1 MLVWIVMLGII
12 GLILLMA
19 EALIP
24 GFGIF
29 GITGGA
35 CLLASTVMAGIKY
48 GFGVFLVM
56 VAAFIVLLLFFISF
70 ANRKKDKFV
79 LKDVLNTKDFDE
91 SVLQDMEGKQ
101 GITITT
107 VQPYGKM
114 EVEGK
119 QIDICSEGGYIEKN
133 KMVQIV
139 QIKGKSVVVKEI
151 I

>member
-29 GITGGA
+29 GIIGGA
-35 CLLASTVMAGIKY
+35 CMLGSTAMAGIKY
-48 GFGVFLVM
+48 GFGVFLM
-56 VAAFIVLLLFFISF
+56 MIAAFIVLLLLFISV
-70 ANRKKDKFV
+70 ANKKKDKFV
-79 LKDVLNTKDFDE
+79 LKDVLNTQDFDE
-91 SVLQDMEGKQ
+91 SILQDMQGKQ

-119 QIDICSEGGYIEKN
+119 QIDVCSEGGYIEKN
-133 KMVQIV
+133 KIVQIV
-139 QIKGKSVVVKEI
+139 QIRGKIVVVKEV
-151 I
+151 

>member
-29 GITGGA
+29 GIIVGA
-35 CLLASTVMAGIKY
+35 CMLGSTAMAGIKY
-48 GFGVFLVM
+48 GFGVFLM
-56 VAAFIVLLLFFISF
+56 MIAAFIVLLLLFISV

-79 LKDVLNTKDFDE
+79 LKDVLNTQDFDE
-91 SVLQDMEGKQ
+91 SILQDMQGKQ

-119 QIDICSEGGYIEKN
+119 QIDVCSEGGYIEKN
-133 KMVQIV
+133 KIVQIV
-139 QIKGKSVVVKEI
+139 QIRGKIVVVKEV
-151 I
+151 

>member
-1 MLVWIVMLGII
+1 MLVWIIMLGII

-29 GITGGA
+29 GLIGGA
-35 CLLASTVMAGIKY
+35 CMLGSTIMAGMKY
-48 GFGVFLVM
+48 GFGVFLIM
-56 VAAFIVLLLFFISF
+56 IAAFIILLLLFIFF
-70 ANRKKDKFV
+70 ANRKKDKFI
-79 LKDVLNTKDFDE
+79 LTDVLNTKDFDE
-91 SVLQDMEGKQ
+91 SILQDMQGKQ
-101 GITITT
+101 GITVTT

-119 QIDICSEGGYIEKN
+119 QIDVCSEGGYIEKN

-139 QIKGKSVVVKEI
+139 QIKGKTVVVKEV
-151 I
+151 

>member
-29 GITGGA
+29 GIIGGA
-35 CLLASTVMAGIKY
+35 CMLGSTAMAGIKY
-48 GFGVFLVM
+48 GFGVFLM
-56 VAAFIVLLLFFISF
+56 MIAAFIVLLLLFISV
-70 ANRKKDKFV
+70 ANKKKDKFV
-79 LKDVLNTKDFDE
+79 LNTQDFDE
-91 SVLQDMEGKQ
+91 SILQDMQGKQ

-119 QIDICSEGGYIEKN
+119 QIDVCSEGGYIEKN
-133 KMVQIV
+133 KIVQIV
-139 QIKGKSVVVKEI
+139 QIRGKIVVVKEV
-151 I
+151 

>member
-29 GITGGA
+29 GIIGGA
-35 CLLASTVMAGIKY
+35 CMLGSTVMAGIKY
-48 GFGVFLVM
+48 GFGVFLM
-56 VAAFIVLLLFFISF
+56 MIAAFIVLLLLFISV

-79 LKDVLNTKDFDE
+79 LKDVLNTQDFDE
-91 SVLQDMEGKQ
+91 SILQDMQGKQ

-119 QIDICSEGGYIEKN
+119 QIDVCSEGGYIEKN
-133 KMVQIV
+133 KIVQIV
-139 QIKGKSVVVKEI
+139 QIRGKIVVVKEV
-151 I
+151 

>member
-1 MLVWIVMLGII
+1 
-12 GLILLMA
+12 MA

-29 GITGGA
+29 GIIGGA
-35 CLLASTVMAGIKY
+35 CMLGSTAMAGIKY
-48 GFGVFLVM
+48 GFGVFLM
-56 VAAFIVLLLFFISF
+56 MIAAFIVLLLLFISV

-79 LKDVLNTKDFDE
+79 LKDVLNTQDFDE
-91 SVLQDMEGKQ
+91 SILQDMQGKQ

-119 QIDICSEGGYIEKN
+119 QIDVCSEGGYIEKN
-133 KMVQIV
+133 KIVQIV
-139 QIKGKSVVVKEI
+139 QIRGKIVVVKEV
-151 I
+151 

>member
-29 GITGGA
+29 GIIGGA
-35 CLLASTVMAGIKY
+35 CMLGSTAMAGIKY
-48 GFGVFLVM
+48 GFGVFLM
-56 VAAFIVLLLFFISF
+56 MIAAFIVLLLLFISV
-70 ANRKKDKFV
+70 AKKKKDKFV
-79 LKDVLNTKDFDE
+79 LKDVLNTQDFDE
-91 SVLQDMEGKQ
+91 SILQDMQGKQ

-119 QIDICSEGGYIEKN
+119 QIDVCSEGGYIEKN
-133 KMVQIV
+133 KIVQIV
-139 QIKGKSVVVKEI
+139 QIRGKIVVVKEV
-151 I
+151 

>member
-29 GITGGA
+29 GIIGGA
-35 CLLASTVMAGIKY
+35 CMLGSTAMAGIKY
-48 GFGVFLVM
+48 GFGVFLM
-56 VAAFIVLLLFFISF
+56 MIAAFIVLLLLFISV
-70 ANRKKDKFV
+70 ANKKKDKFV
-79 LKDVLNTKDFDE
+79 LKDVLNTQDFDE
-91 SVLQDMEGKQ
+91 SILKYMQGKQ

-119 QIDICSEGGYIEKN
+119 QIDVCSEGGYIEKN
-133 KMVQIV
+133 KIVQIV
-139 QIKGKSVVVKEI
+139 QIRGKIVVVKEV
-151 I
+151 

>member
-29 GITGGA
+29 GIIGGA
-35 CLLASTVMAGIKY
+35 CMLGSTAMAGIKY
-48 GFGVFLVM
+48 GFGVFLM
-56 VAAFIVLLLFFISF
+56 MIAAFIVLLLLFISV

-79 LKDVLNTKDFDE
+79 LKDVLNTQDFDE
-91 SVLQDMEGKQ
+91 SILQDMQGKQ

-119 QIDICSEGGYIEKN
+119 QIDVCSEGGYIEKN
-133 KMVQIV
+133 KIVQIV
-139 QIKGKSVVVKEI
+139 QIRGKIVVVKEV
-151 I
+151 

>member
-29 GITGGA
+29 GIIGGA
-35 CLLASTVMAGIKY
+35 CMLGSTAMAGIKY
-48 GFGVFLVM
+48 GFGVFLM
-56 VAAFIVLLLFFISF
+56 MIAAFIVLLLLFISV

-79 LKDVLNTKDFDE
+79 LKDVLNTQNFDE
-91 SVLQDMEGKQ
+91 SILQDMQGKQ

-119 QIDICSEGGYIEKN
+119 QIDVCSEGGYIEKN
-133 KMVQIV
+133 KIVQIV
-139 QIKGKSVVVKEI
+139 QIRGKIVVVKEV
-151 I
+151 